1 MSHLGTTPAP
11 RIGNAHRRR
20 LAGTVGH
27 LALTAVLALGLLGCG
42 SDNTGPDTASDSGS
56 PESEVPRDSAE
67 IDEPGASTGDNPN
80 PTQPAEPTQP
90 TGPDPEIGPVP
101 EQQWRAMV
109 DAGMVRP
116 ECPIQERAQ
125 LRRVDINH
133 VGFDG
138 QTSRGHVVVHR
149 DTAETTARIF
159 SRLYE
164 MDFPIRRMVS
174 VEAYDG
180 DVAASLADDN
190 TSAFNC
196 RQPDQINAPFTDS
209 PHANG
214 RAVDV
219 NPRENPWMD
228 LRCDCWVPG
237 PRYAERT
244 PGSGKILDGD
254 EVWQTFIDEGWIWQN
269 IDVAD
274 YMHFDTGYPSRP
286 YARP

>member
-1 MSHLGTTPAP
+1 MNDLGAAKATWTGYA
-11 RIGNAHRRR
+11 RRGR
-20 LAGTVGH
+20 LGSALGH
-27 LALTAVLALGLLGCG
+27 LTLSSALALALLGCG
-42 SDNTGPDTASDSGS
+42 SVADNADSEESAVPSSSAEADHRGADSG
-56 PESEVPRDSAE
+56 
-67 IDEPGASTGDNPN
+67 TGDESDPS
-80 PTQPAEPTQP
+80 QPAEPS
-90 TGPDPEIGPVP
+90 GPDPRIRPVP
-101 EQQWRAMV
+101 EQQWRAMIEV
-109 DAGMVRP
+109 GMVRP
-116 ECPIQERAQ
+116 ECPIQERSQ

-138 QTSRGHVVVHR
+138 QTRRGHVVVHR

-228 LRCDCWVPG
+228 LRCDCWMPG
-237 PRYAERT
+237 PVHAERT
-244 PGSGKILDGD
+244 AGPGKILNGD
-254 EVWQTFIDEGWIWQN
+254 EVWQAFTDEGWIWQN

-286 YARP
+286 YSRP